1 MTRMTNGIF
10 TDTRSALVPE
20 LGIVR
25 FTQLESSNRCLSAH
39 VIEGRV
45 AIYKQFY
52 ISTFTSKVLS
62 SF

>member
-1 MTRMTNGIF
+1 MTRMTNRIF
-10 TDTRSALVPE
+10 TDTRSVSVPE

-52 ISTFTSKVLS
+52 ISTFTSKFLS